1 MQKALIGIILLVVA
15 IGIIGYFAWSPDRE
29 RYSADEDSML
39 DTDMTDADDVD
50 TQETTQQDI
59 DEAEEEVEIVEV
71 TLRASNFAFSEETIA
86 VEEGQLVRL
95 TLISDEGLHDFIIDE
110 IDGAFTSR
118 LGAGEQETIE
128 FFATEAGTYSFYCS
142 VGEHRVLGMEGTLI
156 VE

>member
-1 MQKALIGIILLVVA
+1 MQKVLIGAILLIIA

-29 RYSADEDSML
+29 RYVGDENGME
-39 DTDMTDADDVD
+39 DADMQEMEDATPIAPTDPDD
-50 TQETTQQDI
+50 TED
-59 DEAEEEVEIVEV
+59 VEIAEI
-71 TLRASNFAFSEETIA
+71 TLRASNFAFSEETIT

-118 LGAGEQETIE
+118 LGTGEEETIE
-128 FFATEAGTYSFYCS
+128 FFATEAGTYTFYCS